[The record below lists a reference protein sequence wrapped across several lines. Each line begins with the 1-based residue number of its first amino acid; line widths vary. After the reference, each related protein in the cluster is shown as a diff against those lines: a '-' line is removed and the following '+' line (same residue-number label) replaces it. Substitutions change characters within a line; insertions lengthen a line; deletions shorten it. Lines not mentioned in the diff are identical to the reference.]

1 MNKKLTLMYLFSFLS
16 SFTLTA
22 TADLSKVKNCYANSD
37 YLCSYSKLMDFIKAD
52 PSNRPI
58 ISQRRDYLTTLGK
71 ELSLYLI
78 LAEAELSPASVMT
91 NADKGI
97 ELITSSSKNKYHS
110 SNLIP
115 YYTLKAEACIS
126 LKDKECTQSNADR
139 ICTTLIKNGFSWPRE
154 KSANNPISGRE
165 RVNKIKMRCSEA
177 AKEDPRNASI
187 YIKIDE
193 YISAI
198 TSKEDIDQYQ
208 TLFVPPTVLKRMIA
222 KNRWPE
228 VKKDIEKRN
237 PQLLKILSY
246 IKDKKADFEFHRTGY
261 RATFDLSDYPEILP
275 RDSIIFSMRDDVWY
289 VR

>member
-16 SFTLTA
+16 SWTLTA
-22 TADLSKVKNCYANSD
+22 TADLSKAKNCYANSN
-37 YLCSYSKLMDFIKAD
+37 YLCSYSELIDFIKAD
-52 PSNRPI
+52 PANRPI
-58 ISQRRDYLTTLGK
+58 LNQRRDYLTTLGK
-71 ELSLYLI
+71 DLNLYFI

-97 ELITSSSKNKYHS
+97 ELITSSSKNKYYS

-115 YYTLKAEACIS
+115 YYTLKAEACIT
-126 LKDKECTQSNADR
+126 LKNEECIQSNADR
-139 ICTTLIKNGFSWPRE
+139 ICATLIKNGFSWPRE
-154 KSANNPISGRE
+154 KNANNPISGRE
-165 RVNKIKMRCSEA
+165 RVNKIKMRCSET

-198 TSKEDIDQYQ
+198 TSKEDMDQYQ
-208 TLFVPPTVLKRMIA
+208 TLFVPPKVLERMIA
-222 KNRWPE
+222 KNRWLE

-246 IKDKKADFEFHRTGY
+246 IKDKEADFEFHRTGY
-261 RATFDLSDYPEILP
+261 RATFDLSDYPGSFP
-275 RDSIIFSMRDDVWY
+275 RDSIIFSMRDGIWY